1 MAFNKHPK
9 RDKARKLITLKE
21 IRRGVPIFMSKAF
34 SIIRNANLER
44 EAKRF
49 RNGKNQIPSRILG
62 LRRPVKKAI

>member
-9 RDKARKLITLKE
+9 RDRARRLITLKE

-44 EAKRF
+44 EARRF
-49 RNGKNQIPSRILG
+49 RNGKNQIPTRILG
-62 LRRPVKKAI
+62 LRRKVTR